1 MAGRLADVTAVILL
15 PIFLAFSGL
24 NTDFTKLSV
33 SYIPAILVF
42 LVAGIVGKW
51 LGSAA
56 FARMGGL
63 SWAEGNVL
71 GVLMNCRGLLV
82 LVVGLIALNQ
92 GVITPPMQVAGV
104 VMALVTTMM
113 TGPLVDKFLP
123 SLPDGAPGVGPVPE
137 GTTRLLAVVGAV
149 EEAAPVADVAFRL
162 AGTGPAEV
170 ILFRPIELSPY
181 DQLPNGLG
189 DEVVEA
195 ESTMRAFKLIGT
207 LAPDNVTVRPVT
219 YGAVDPAAAAADV
232 AREGAD
238 LIVVATT
245 GFSPMGLAARL
256 TDRAPCPVVV
266 CPVDRSPRAE
276 GPVILLGGDE
286 HAAAVAA
293 RHGDDVDRREAGD
306 DFGDARMVIVGH
318 AERDAVE
325 GVVASG
331 TAFVLVIHPPAD
343 AVVASRASK
352 GTDPT

>member
-1 MAGRLADVTAVILL
+1 MARRLADVTAVILL

-24 NTDFTKLSV
+24 NTDFTKLSIDYV
-33 SYIPAILVF
+33 PAILVF
-42 LVAGIVGKW
+42 LAAGIVGKW

-123 SLPDGAPGVGPVPE
+123 SLPGGAPGVGPVAE
-137 GTTRLLAVVGAV
+137 GSYRILAVVGPI

-162 AGTGPAEV
+162 AGTGPADI
-170 ILFRPIELSPY
+170 ILFRPIQLSPY

-189 DEVVEA
+189 DEILEA
-195 ESTMRAFKLIGT
+195 EMSLRALKLLAT
-207 LAPDNVTVRPVT
+207 LAPVGTSVQPVT
-219 YGAVDPAAAAADV
+219 YGAVDPARAAVDLA
-232 AREGAD
+232 EGVD

-245 GFSPMGLAARL
+245 GFAPSGLASRL
-256 TDRAPCPVVV
+256 AEIAPCPVVV
-266 CPVDRSPRAE
+266 CPVDVSPRPE
-276 GPVILLGGDE
+276 GPIVLLGSDA
-286 HAAAVAA
+286 HASVVAQ
-293 RHGDDVDRREAGD
+293 RHHDTVDRREPGED
-306 DFGDARMVIVGH
+306 VGDARIV
-318 AERDAVE
+318 
-325 GVVASG
+325 VVAAADAAATERVMASR
-331 TAFVLVIHPPAD
+331 TTVVLTVHPPAGS
-343 AVVASRASK
+343 VVPSGATK
-352 GTDPT
+352 ETEPT